1 MPKILDAA
9 VKRIK
14 AKGHST
20 SSAYAIATS
29 TLQKAGEL
37 KKGHNTPTKKGVKR
51 GAMSQAQRH
60 RSKP

>member
-37 KKGHNTPTKKGVKR
+37 KKGHNTPTKLGTKR
-51 GAMSQAQRH
+51 GAMTRAERH
-60 RSKP
+60 KNPI